1 MQNLCS
7 GREYCT
13 GEIYAKASKLS
24 EGDVDVADAVL
35 ESLKAD
41 KFVDDLRYA
50 SAFARDKS
58 ALSGWGRSKIS
69 YALKFKGIDGETIAL
84 ALQEIDTEAAGKKLD
99 GVLAAKY
106 RTLSG
111 DPQRKLKLIRFALGR
126 GYSYHEVKAAISRI
140 AGGGEELI

>member
-1 MQNLCS
+1 MQDLCS

-13 GEIYAKASKLS
+13 SEIYAKASKLS
-24 EGDVDVADAVL
+24 EGDGDVADAVL

-41 KFVDDLRYA
+41 RFVDDLRYA

-58 ALSGWGRSKIS
+58 ALSGWGRNKIS
-69 YALKFKGIDGETIAL
+69 YALRGKGIDGETIAL

-106 RTLSG
+106 RTLSE
-111 DPQRKLKLIRFALGR
+111 DPQKKLKLIRFALGR
-126 GYSYHEVKAAISRI
+126 GFSYDEVKAAISRI
-140 AGGGEELI
+140 SGGGEELL